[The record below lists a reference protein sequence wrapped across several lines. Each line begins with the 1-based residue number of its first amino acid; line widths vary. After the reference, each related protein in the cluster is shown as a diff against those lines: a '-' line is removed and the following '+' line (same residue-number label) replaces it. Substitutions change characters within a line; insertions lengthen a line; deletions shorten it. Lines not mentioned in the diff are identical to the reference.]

1 LPLSAKL
8 SFSLVQ
14 EFAMPAATAA
24 FNSVKLP
31 SALVIEAR
39 QTAIAMRRSTAGQIE
54 YWAML
59 GKAVE
64 DGGLT
69 AREAAQALG
78 QRAQGTTEAAST
90 DALLDDIETRFA
102 QSEKTGQL
110 GLRMREVVMNNR
122 RNAAQGSYH
131 LAA

>member
-1 LPLSAKL
+1 VHSIA
-8 SFSLVQ
+8 Q
-14 EFAMPAATAA
+14 ESTMPAATTA

-69 AREAAQALG
+69 TREAAQALARKAELP
-78 QRAQGTTEAAST
+78 QA
-90 DALLDDIETRFA
+90 DALLAEFVEFDA
-102 QSEKTGQL
+102 SGQL
-110 GLRMREVVMNNR
+110 AQHVRKVIAS
-122 RNAAQGSYH
+122 NAAQ
-131 LAA
+131 AQRMTA